1 MEDPITPRPQ
11 KIPFAK
17 KKAKNMILKV
27 LLVFMVVA
35 AAALCPREVP
45 SAGNL
50 CTAIDES
57 SFACGVLYTGTSTQG
72 EVTCSI
78 THSINVTCSAAVRSG
93 VYDDR

>member
-1 MEDPITPRPQ
+1 
-11 KIPFAK
+11 
-17 KKAKNMILKV
+17 MILKV

-57 SFACGVLYTGTSTQG
+57 SFACGDLYTGTSTQG